1 MYRKTIYSTTIFI
14 LSLFILSACE
24 KKVEENKVVVKE
36 EKLTSVNTHTIKRE
50 TYPIWVDFSGK
61 TQAVDEVT
69 VTSRVSGE
77 LKNIFFK
84 AGSSVKKDEI
94 LFEIDKSEYQ
104 SVWEQQNAILQKDR
118 ASLNL
123 ANANVTRYR
132 PLVKEQLAPKEK
144 LDELIATKKQL
155 EATIKADK
163 ASLRNAKLNLDY
175 CDIKATIDGQIGKEL
190 LMIGNIVNVGTNL
203 AKIVQTKSLYVNF
216 HPSAYEVSLIKK
228 YKSAK
233 NPKVKAI
240 LQSGSGNGSDI
251 EVDGE
256 IDFVDTVSNVS
267 TGTVAMRAKIDNKDE
282 LLLAGTFIK
291 LKLFVTDEISVI
303 ALHPNQIS
311 QDQQGEYVWVVDTN
325 STLEKREVK
334 VSYSNND
341 LAIIKKGLKEGDRVV
356 VGVVNGLSAGRKV
369 IAKDVANPIEK

>member
-1 MYRKTIYSTTIFI
+1 MYKA
-14 LSLFILSACE
+14 LSIIISLLFLSACDSKPKE
-24 KKVEENKVVVKE
+24 AVKVKE
-36 EKLTSVNTHTIKRE
+36 ELITLNTHTIKKQ

-61 TQAVDEVT
+61 TQAVDEVI

-77 LKNIFFK
+77 LKNILFR
-84 AGSSVKKDEI
+84 AGSSVKRDEI

-104 SVWEQQNAILQKDR
+104 SIWEQQNAILQKDR

-163 ASLRNAKLNLDY
+163 ASLHNAKLNLDY

-190 LMIGNIVNVGTNL
+190 LMIGNIVNIGTNL

-228 YKSAK
+228 YKSTK

-240 LQSGSGNGSDI
+240 LQSGNGNGADI
-251 EVDGE
+251 GVEGE
-256 IDFVDTVSNVS
+256 IDFVDTVSNTS

-282 LLLAGTFIK
+282 LLLAGTFVK
-291 LKLFVTDEISVI
+291 LKLFVTDKLSLI

-311 QDQQGEYVWVVDTN
+311 QSQQGEYVWVVDSN
-325 STLEKREVK
+325 DTLEKREIK

-341 LAIIKKGLKEGDRVV
+341 LVIIKKGLKEGDRVV
-356 VGVVNGLSAGRKV
+356 VGTVSGLSSGIKV
-369 IAKDVANPIEK
+369 VTKDVANPIEK